1 MSNSFRKAM
10 FLLAFVV
17 LSVCGIWLLMNK
29 NHGKSESKSSM
40 KKYETYFVEVSGYDT
55 NPGTKF
61 LPKLTIA
68 GAIASAD
75 NGDTIRIGCGNFTE
89 KLDIHK
95 RVVII
100 GSGSDVNG
108 TVIRS
113 NLSEDEP
120 IINLNITDS
129 VKNHISIQDIR
140 IVIPKNLKKNKAP
153 SDEIDYVPNMNLE
166 NISIRR
172 DI

>member
-10 FLLAFVV
+10 FLLAFVA
-17 LSVCGIWLLMNK
+17 LSVCGIWFLMNN

-89 KLDIHK
+89 KLGVNK

-100 GSGSDVNG
+100 GSGNTVNG
-108 TVIRS
+108 TVIRP
-113 NLSEDEP
+113 NLSDEYA
-120 IINLNITDS
+120 ISFNLVDS
-129 VKNHISIQDIR
+129 AKNLISIQGIR
-140 IVIPKNLKKNKAP
+140 IELNEFTKFFGKKHILMKL
-153 SDEIDYVPNMNLE
+153 IMYL
-166 NISIRR
+166 I
-172 DI
+172 